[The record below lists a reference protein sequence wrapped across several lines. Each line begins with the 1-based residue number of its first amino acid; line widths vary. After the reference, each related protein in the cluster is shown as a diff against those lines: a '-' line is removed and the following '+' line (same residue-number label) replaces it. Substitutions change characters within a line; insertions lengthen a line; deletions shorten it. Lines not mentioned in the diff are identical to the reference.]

1 MSLYTCTVT
10 TTTSTSFSFLSYHLL
25 FLPHISSSSL
35 TSPPPLSHLLFL
47 SHISSSSCSQ
57 RIYKKYAGDK
67 NVIIVEGDHNSN
79 RPKVLYDQATLF
91 LVHILQVCGVL
102 CCTVLFGYWCALFWI
117 DLVGFLPSTILL
129 LLFLSSPL
137 LAIFRIYLLPR
148 FSFTQSSHSFSST
161 PLSLC
166 TTTTSPPSYLS
177 PLLFLYPPLLLL
189 LSLSYSLSL
198 SFTLSHSLSLRSPSL
213 SLYLT
218 PLP

>member
-1 MSLYTCTVT
+1 MYCNHYLHILLISLIPPPLPLSRLLLLSHISSSSL
-10 TTTSTSFSFLSYHLL
+10 TSPLPLSHLL
-25 FLPHISSSSL
+25 LLSHISSSSL
-35 TSPPPLSHLLFL
+35 TSPPPRSHLLFLAHISSSSLTSPLPLSHLLLL

-117 DLVGFLPSTILL
+117 DLVGFLPSTIFL

-137 LAIFRIYLLPR
+137 LAIF
-148 FSFTQSSHSFSST
+148 
-161 PLSLC
+161 
-166 TTTTSPPSYLS
+166 
-177 PLLFLYPPLLLL
+177 
-189 LSLSYSLSL
+189 
-198 SFTLSHSLSLRSPSL
+198 
-213 SLYLT
+213 
-218 PLP
+218 